1 MTISQP
7 TEFEG
12 MNWLPEPDPHVRV
25 FDMLESTEQGRR
37 WIMASLFSRPMT
49 LDHLRTSLWE
59 CFPFTGREMR
69 PDSSTRRLWDRR
81 VVELSFD
88 ASMGATAAVPLV
100 QSVGSLGFSASGRS
114 SKALTIELADISVT
128 VANRLV
134 LLDEHLERTKPM
146 HASREFYKALI
157 EERIYV
163 VVAAYYAGTI
173 LLQDS
178 ASRAA
183 EAELSHSAAVG
194 LDVSAGGK
202 VSRSSTLLF
211 QRTAANEPAAF
222 GIKVRQIGFD
232 PDGKHFRLGHGN
244 AGRVRGA
251 ADDGKGSD
259 LQDSVLSL
267 SAEKA

>member
-1 MTISQP
+1 MLFSQP

-12 MNWLPEPDPHVRV
+12 MNWLPEPDPHVRI
-25 FDMLESTEQGRR
+25 FDMLESAKQGRH
-37 WIMASLFSRPMT
+37 WITASWSGRPMT

-59 CFPFTGREMR
+59 CFPFTGREVR
-69 PDSSTRRLWDRR
+69 PGSASRRLWDRR
-81 VVELSFD
+81 VVEFSFD
-88 ASMGATAAVPLV
+88 ASMGATASMPLV

-114 SKALTIELADISVT
+114 NKALTIELADISVT
-128 VANRLV
+128 VADRLV
-134 LLDEHLERTKPM
+134 LLGEHLERTKPM
-146 HASREFYKALI
+146 HASSEFYKALT
-157 EERIYV
+157 EGRIYV

-178 ASRAA
+178 ASRGA
-183 EAELSHSAAVG
+183 EAELSHSAAG
-194 LDVSAGGK
+194 FDVSAGGK
-202 VSRSSTLLF
+202 VSRSTTLLF

-232 PDGKHFRLGHGN
+232 PDRKHFRLGHAT

-251 ADDGKGSD
+251 PDNREYSD

-267 SAEKA
+267 NAAKA